1 MFVRLVLVA
10 YGNPHRIEWILHAGM
25 QWKVSSA
32 YLFFLN
38 LAIVLFLPVTAVPRV
53 YASTPFCFFV
63 RNMLHII
70 YIRIVASV
78 LISSY
83 PGTF

>member
-1 MFVRLVLVA
+1 MDSPCRDAMEGIQRLS
-10 YGNPHRIEWILHAGM
+10 I
-25 QWKVSSA
+25 
-32 YLFFLN
+32 FFN

-63 RNMLHII
+63 RNMLHIT
-70 YIRIVASV
+70 YIRIVVSV